1 MKGSSII
8 GGHSSKNPRVNNDYY
23 ATDPSAVYRLLNEW
37 PVYGRSFLEPCVGS
51 GHIADAVL
59 DFFGEKIID
68 ATTLD
73 IVDRGY
79 PGTIVQDFLTWETDS
94 RFDLVITNPPYSLAS
109 EFVEKCMTLL
119 SKGGCLAM
127 FLKIQFLE
135 GQKREALFRKYPP
148 KYIYVFRNRMATW
161 SNGRCVDPET
171 GKRWATTFCNAWFV
185 WQKGNRDEP
194 VVRWL

>member
-1 MKGSSII
+1 MKGASII
-8 GGHSSKNPRVNNDYY
+8 GGHSSKNPRVDNDYY
-23 ATDPSAVYRLLNEW
+23 ATDPAAVYRLLNEW
-37 PVYGRSFLEPCVGS
+37 SVYGRRFLEPCVGS

-59 DFFGEKIID
+59 DFFGEKMH

-94 RFDLVITNPPYSLAS
+94 RFDLIITNPPYSLAS

-119 SKGGCLAM
+119 SEAGWLAM

-161 SNGRCVDPET
+161 SNGRCVDPDT

-185 WQKGNRDEP
+185 WQNGNKDEP
-194 VVRWL
+194 IVRWL